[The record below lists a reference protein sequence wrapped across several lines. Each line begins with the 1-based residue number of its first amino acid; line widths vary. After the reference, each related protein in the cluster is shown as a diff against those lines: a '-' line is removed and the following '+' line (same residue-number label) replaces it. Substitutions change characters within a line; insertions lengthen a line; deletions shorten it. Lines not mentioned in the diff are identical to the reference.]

1 LTDGH
6 LAAALVLASA
16 MMHAT
21 WNAIVK
27 LSGERLAVMAVID
40 AICGCIALA
49 LTPLVA
55 FPPAAAWP
63 FLIASCLIAVGY
75 KAALLGAYRHGDF
88 SQAYPLMRGSSPL
101 IVALITLALGLDRIS
116 SAGYAGIVLVSLGLF
131 ALVDWRHGKPVLLLF
146 ALGAGMAL
154 AVATLIDGTAVR
166 GYSDP
171 VVYLVWLEVFEHVAL
186 PAYALARRRP
196 QFVAVLRSQWRRAAV
211 GAVNRLGSY
220 GLMVYAMSLAAI
232 APLAALRETSVIFDA
247 LIAYFVLKE
256 PYGVKRG
263 VATAVVLGGIAVLQL
278 SRV

>member
-1 LTDGH
+1 LTDGQ
-6 LAAALVLASA
+6 LAVALVLASA

-40 AICGCIALA
+40 ALCGCIALA
-49 LTPLVA
+49 LTPFVS

-63 FLIASCLIAVGY
+63 FLIASTAIAVGY

-88 SQAYPLMRGSSPL
+88 TQAYPLMRGSSPL
-101 IVALITLALGLDRIS
+101 IVALLTLALGLDRIS
-116 SAGYAGIVLVSLGLF
+116 PVGYAGIVLVSLGLF
-131 ALVDWRHGKPVLLLF
+131 ALVDWRHGRPVLLLF
-146 ALGAGMAL
+146 ALGAGTAL

-171 VVYLVWLEVFEHVAL
+171 LAYLVWLEVFEHLAL
-186 PAYALARRRP
+186 PAYALTRRRP
-196 QFVAVLRSQWRRAAV
+196 QFVSVLQSQWRRAAV
-211 GAVNRLGSY
+211 GAVNRIGSY

-232 APLAALRETSVIFDA
+232 APLAALRETSVIFAA
-247 LIAYFVLKE
+247 LIGYFVLKE

-278 SRV
+278 GRV